1 MTTNGFQDVDS
12 HWRPE
17 KDGRGPSRMYN
28 TGNSA
33 QCYMAA
39 WMGEEFGG
47 EWIHIY
53 VWLSPLAVCLKVS

>member
-1 MTTNGFQDVDS
+1 MWTVTGDLKRMD
-12 HWRPE
+12 
-17 KDGRGPSRMYN
+17 KDLQELYS

-39 WMGEEFGG
+39 RMGEEFGG

-53 VWLSPLAVCLKVS
+53 VWLSPLAVCLKISQHC

>member
-17 KDGRGPSRMYN
+17 KDGRGPSRMHN